1 MVGYIGRLR
10 LVVGGAQTL
19 IMALHLHVVGRML
32 CNYNQGA
39 CATCNFCDLVLG
51 KIFKLKPTISFFFH
65 LCFLYVQFAWCQVQA
80 ILDVVPTKPPC
91 PRHMCCP
98 RKKKH
103 VHKMSFR
110 LCPLNF
116 CCSHRVAYDQRHITH
131 VSWASLHEPAQI
143 LAIFQTIVTLK
154 RSWLPKIVVTLYNEG
169 MKTYRPQPKDKTEW
183 EFEIEDMRGTLEG
196 NHSDKRVNCVFR
208 VK

>member
-1 MVGYIGRLR
+1 MLHLVEMVGYIGRLR

-51 KIFKLKPTISFFFH
+51 KIFKLKPTISFFFFTYVFCMCSLH
-65 LCFLYVQFAWCQVQA
+65 DVKCKRFLMWCQ
-80 ILDVVPTKPPC
+80 PN
-91 PRHMCCP
+91 RHAQGTCVALE
-98 RKKKH
+98 KKKH

-131 VSWASLHEPAQI
+131 VS
-143 LAIFQTIVTLK
+143 
-154 RSWLPKIVVTLYNEG
+154 
-169 MKTYRPQPKDKTEW
+169 
-183 EFEIEDMRGTLEG
+183 
-196 NHSDKRVNCVFR
+196 
-208 VK
+208 